1 MSLCPTKYLP
11 FNFIYSVFIRTN
23 FLQNYLFCNWTFV
36 ISKFR
41 PLQAKNYGF
50 LEIQKWKYFTCRII
64 RLKWYSQ
71 MNNCTSLW
79 RSSLPT
85 KPLKF
90 IRKVFIK
97 KNVKNAKYW
106 FLCYFVYVKY
116 VALWLILF
124 FIHLCPGKERS
135 FILFFI
141 FNFFCQSKSSFV
153 LVLWK

>member
-1 MSLCPTKYLP
+1 MKWMSLCPTKYLP

-97 KNVKNAKYW
+97 KMLKMPSTDFYATLSMLSML
-106 FLCYFVYVKY
+106 LCDSSSF
-116 VALWLILF
+116 
-124 FIHLCPGKERS
+124 S
-135 FILFFI
+135 FIYVLGKRGLSFYFSFLI
-141 FNFFCQSKSSFV
+141 SFV
-153 LVLWK
+153 NQNQVLF